1 LARPV
6 RRRGSATD
14 ILPGP
19 EPTAGAELIFVSPQI
34 VRKNSSDDRE
44 RPSTTNETKVPT
56 GQQLPALQAL
66 DGTNQHHPTMACLG
80 LLSRASQVRILPGAQ
95 SYLVMPMMQ
104 DLLSLTH
111 ESARSS
117 AGEPLLMS
125 PLRPDAGRPISTAD
139 VVPTPPRGT
148 VPGTNATSA
157 RPSPTVDPQLTAGW
171 RQAEIRDSPSSRSE
185 NRPCDNRRYARP
197 SRAWRSRSST
207 RMDCSGASGWKFN
220 SAF

>member
-1 LARPV
+1 MCIRLTCCPGARRAMTCAMNSSRQQTTGAAP
-6 RRRGSATD
+6 GST
-14 ILPGP
+14 
-19 EPTAGAELIFVSPQI
+19 FVSKWGHQTAQT
-34 VRKNSSDDRE
+34 SWL
-44 RPSTTNETKVPT
+44 T
-56 GQQLPALQAL
+56 
-66 DGTNQHHPTMACLG
+66 G

-185 NRPCDNRRYARP
+185 NRPCDNRLNETGAWMRGQVVASVGCDGLAPEP
-197 SRAWRSRSST
+197 SADPW
-207 RMDCSGASGWKFN
+207 SGL
-220 SAF
+220 